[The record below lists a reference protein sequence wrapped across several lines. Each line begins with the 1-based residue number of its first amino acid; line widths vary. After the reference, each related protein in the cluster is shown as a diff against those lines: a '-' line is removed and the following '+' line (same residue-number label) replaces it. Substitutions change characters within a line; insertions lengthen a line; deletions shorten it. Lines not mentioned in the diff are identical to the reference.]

1 MAPVFKLCFPALL
14 LSVVIQAQ
22 AEDKTLNLYSW
33 ADYVPAQTLQRF
45 EQETGI
51 HVRYDTFD
59 TSEVL
64 ETKLLT
70 GGSGYD
76 VVVPSSSVLARG
88 LAAGALKEIP
98 HEGLKGYANLD
109 PDLLEKLAAVDPG
122 NRYAVPY
129 TWGTLG
135 AGVERRG
142 GEKAPAGCAAEQPRS
157 AVQARVREQTQGL
170 WDCRARFAAGGHW
183 SGAAL
188 LG

>member
-1 MAPVFKLCFPALL
+1 LRRAEAATFHDPHKQAQQLQVDVVKLTEHHITPDKVRLTNLIFLQCIRRRILPPLPPVRCSSWLVFKLCFPALL

-22 AEDKTLNLYSW
+22 AEDKALNLYSW

-98 HEGLKGYANLD
+98 HGASRAT
-109 PDLLEKLAAVDPG
+109 P
-122 NRYAVPY
+122 
-129 TWGTLG
+129 TLIPICWKT
-135 AGVERRG
+135 RR
-142 GEKAPAGCAAEQPRS
+142 RS
-157 AVQARVREQTQGL
+157 R
-170 WDCRARFAAGGHW
+170 
-183 SGAAL
+183 
-188 LG
+188 